1 MSNYGTL
8 LLNKVIEENDVNAL
22 TRYNVRESH
31 FLADTDKKVYNFIKS
46 YADKNGGRA
55 PSYSVVVTEI
65 PDFFYVP
72 GVEDKFQF
80 LARELFNESAAN
92 DFTKVIA
99 DLQKD
104 FPEGQR
110 NMSAFIDK
118 LTDKLLDIRM
128 GTNVLEKVGTSAKT
142 DVHVYLNEYEQ
153 RKAGDS
159 FKTWKSKFNVIGEY
173 VSGNLYVF
181 FGKSGR
187 GKSVLTLE
195 DAIYAAMQG
204 ATVLIWSMEM
214 PIFEVLTRI
223 YVSLSGDEGITRIR
237 AAGVDMSAG
246 FDANS
251 VRKGALDDI
260 MESAFREFL
269 SSLNEKMPGN
279 IIIRAVDDDDFQ
291 ERTLKALDADL
302 LATGADILLI
312 DPFYYLDYEK
322 NTSKTA
328 GGDAAETSKKLRAL
342 TGRRKVVTMAITQAD
357 EGDESE
363 DESGNRE
370 IELPK
375 RKAVA
380 KTKQLLQ
387 DASLLVAID
396 TDYKQC
402 RGLIGIDKGRDG
414 GEGDICEILYMPQYG
429 VVKQMQSAGSV
440 SDFDF

>member
-22 TRYNVRESH
+22 ARYKVRESH
-31 FLADTDKKVYNFIKS
+31 FIADTDKKVFRFINK
-46 YADKNGGRA
+46 YAQANGGQA

-65 PDFFYVP
+65 PQFIYVP

-80 LARELFNESAAN
+80 LARELFNERAAS
-92 DFTKVIA
+92 DFVKVIA
-99 DLQKD
+99 ELQED

-110 NMSAFIDK
+110 NMSAFIDQ
-118 LTDKLLDIRM
+118 LTDRLYDIKIGTSVLD
-128 GTNVLEKVGTSAKT
+128 KVGTSAKT
-142 DVHVYLNEYEQ
+142 DTDIYLKEYEL
-153 RKAGDS
+153 RKSGES
-159 FKTWKSKFNVIGEY
+159 FKTWKSKFSVIGEY

-187 GKSVLTLE
+187 GKSVITLE
-195 DAIYAAMQG
+195 DVIFAAMQG
-204 ATVLIWSMEM
+204 ATVLVWAMEM
-214 PIFEVLTRI
+214 PIFEVLTRV
-223 YVSLSGDEGITRIR
+223 YVSLSGDEGLTRIK
-237 AAGVDMSAG
+237 AAGIDMSAG
-246 FDANS
+246 FDANN
-251 VRKGALDDI
+251 VRKGSLDDI

-269 SSLNEKMPGN
+269 SKLNEKMPGN
-279 IIIRAVDDDDFQ
+279 VIVRAVDDEDFH
-291 ERTLKALDADL
+291 ERTLKALEADL
-302 LATGADILLI
+302 IATGADILLI

-342 TGRRKVVTMAITQAD
+342 TGRRKVVTLAITQAD
-357 EGDESE
+357 EGAEGE

-375 RKAVA
+375 RKDVA

-387 DASLLVAID
+387 DASLLVAVD
-396 TDYKQC
+396 TDYKQS

-429 VVKQMQSAGSV
+429 IVKQMQNMGSA

>member
-22 TRYNVRESH
+22 SRFRVQESH
-31 FLADTDKKVYNFIKS
+31 FISDTDKKAYNFIKD
-46 YADKNGGRA
+46 YARLNGGQS
-55 PSYSVVVTEI
+55 PSYSVVITEI
-65 PDFFYVP
+65 PEFMYVP

-92 DFTKVIA
+92 DFVKTIA
-99 DLQKD
+99 DLQEE

-110 NMSAFIDK
+110 NMTAFIDQLTEK
-118 LTDKLLDIRM
+118 LESIKM

-142 DVHVYLNEYEQ
+142 DAEIYLKEYDL
-153 RKAGDS
+153 RKSGQS
-159 FKTWKSKFNVIGEY
+159 FKTWKSKFDVIGDY

-187 GKSVLTLE
+187 GKSIITLE
-195 DAIYAAMQG
+195 DVIYMATQG
-204 ATVLIWSMEM
+204 ATVLIWAMEM

-223 YVSLSGDEGITRIR
+223 YVSLSGDEGLTHIK
-237 AAGVDMSAG
+237 AAGIDMSAG

-251 VRKGALDDI
+251 VRKGSLSED
-260 MESAFREFL
+260 MEKAYREFVL
-269 SSLNEKMPGN
+269 SLNEKLEGN
-279 IIIRAVDDDDFQ
+279 IIVRAVDDEDFND
-291 ERTLKALDADL
+291 RSLRALESDL
-302 LATGADILLI
+302 IATGADVVLL
-312 DPFYYLDYEK
+312 DPFYYMNYER
-322 NTSKTA
+322 NTSRTT

-342 TGRRKVVTMAITQAD
+342 TGRRRVVTLAITQAE
-357 EGDESE
+357 EGVEGE
-363 DESGNRE
+363 DDSGNRE

-375 RKAVA
+375 RKDVA

-387 DASLLVAID
+387 DASLLVAVD
-396 TDYKQC
+396 TDYKQS

-429 VVKQMQSAGSV
+429 IVKQMQNIGSV

>member
-22 TRYNVRESH
+22 ARYKVRESH
-31 FLADTDKKVYNFIKS
+31 FTSDTDKETFRFINK
-46 YADKNGGRA
+46 YAQENGGQA
-55 PSYSVVVTEI
+55 PSYSVVVTAV
-65 PDFFYVP
+65 PKFMYVP

-80 LARELFNESAAN
+80 LARELFNEGAAN
-92 DFTKVIA
+92 DFIKVIA
-99 DLQKD
+99 DLQKE

-118 LTDKLLDIRM
+118 LTDRLTDIKI
-128 GTNVLEKVGTSAKT
+128 GTHVLEKVGTSAKT
-142 DVHVYLNEYEQ
+142 DTDIYLKEYEL
-153 RKAGDS
+153 RKSGES
-159 FKTWKSKFNVIGEY
+159 FKTWKSKFSIIGEY

-187 GKSVLTLE
+187 GKSVITLE
-195 DAIYAAMQG
+195 DVIFAAMQG
-204 ATVLIWSMEM
+204 ATVLVWAMEM
-214 PIFEVLTRI
+214 PIFEVLTRV
-223 YVSLSGDEGITRIR
+223 YVSLSGDEGLTRIR
-237 AAGVDMSAG
+237 AAGIDMSAG
-246 FDANS
+246 FDANN

-269 SSLNEKMPGN
+269 SKLNEKMPGN
-279 IIIRAVDDDDFQ
+279 VIVRAVDDEDFH
-291 ERTLKALDADL
+291 ERTLKALEADL
-302 LATGADILLI
+302 IATGADMLLI

-342 TGRRKVVTMAITQAD
+342 TGRRKVVTLAITQAD
-357 EGDESE
+357 EGDEGE
-363 DESGNRE
+363 DDSGNRE

-375 RKAVA
+375 RKDVA

-387 DASLLVAID
+387 DASLLVAVD
-396 TDYKQC
+396 TDYKQS

-429 VVKQMQSAGSV
+429 IVKQMQNIGSA